1 MNKYG
6 RLVLLLLGLGAV
18 IAGVGGRFRSEAR
31 PAPAIGADG
40 VVAEVEVRAVAP
52 GSAAAW
58 RVSAD
63 LN

>member
-1 MNKYG
+1 MKKYG

-18 IAGVGGRFRSEAR
+18 IAGVGGQFRSEAR
-31 PAPAIGADG
+31 PAPAIGLDG
-40 VVAEVEVRAVAP
+40 VVTEVEVRAAAP

-58 RVSAD
+58 RVSAN